1 MDGQRMLQFDVDE
14 VESEFEEEETQQ
26 ESQSQSES
34 QEELRDEDEQADDED
49 DDTRDS
55 PLKGMNK
62 KDKLKLFEKEFFKAR
77 MEELLWKPP
86 KDPESTQ
93 AHMVPT
99 LSKSSILILGMLI
112 AMCVAQILQLNSLC
126 FA

>member
-14 VESEFEEEETQQ
+14 VESEFEEEKTQQ
-26 ESQSQSES
+26 ESQF
-34 QEELRDEDEQADDED
+34 QEEPRDEDEQADDED
-49 DDTRDS
+49 DDARDS